1 MVHEKEEYADDEIE
15 ENDDV
20 VVVDDDDENEEK
32 RDEDDDDD
40 GVLMMVDVCTDG
52 VVMMVM
58 GKILWQSMLAVTFWE
73 NKNPSRALSGIGC
86 VCPDGVSPDGWWC
99 LSSCW
104 CLGGLPIVFLWLL
117 ASWWHFGGVSV
128 SLDGVQWCFES
139 CSCFRGVFVVFWR
152 CSGGVLVVLKKRYC
166 FGVTWFPGQYQIGV
180 NGDVKLC
187 YWVVCWVN
195 WFHIN

>member
-1 MVHEKEEYADDEIE
+1 
-15 ENDDV
+15 
-20 VVVDDDDENEEK
+20 
-32 RDEDDDDD
+32 
-40 GVLMMVDVCTDG
+40 
-52 VVMMVM
+52 
-58 GKILWQSMLAVTFWE
+58 MLAVTFWE

-128 SLDGVQWCFES
+128 SLDGVQWCCES

-166 FGVTWFPGQYQIGV
+166 FGVKWFPGQYQIGV

-195 WFHIN
+195 CLIVSLVQQFTDSVVSCSFDVASGAFGVFASRRPWRCSQDFWVTQSG